1 MTEVP
6 QLTSALMWKATAIAA
21 TLDVPLLLAVGW
33 LVAPET
39 FRRLKWQLVAAA
51 GLLYAVLWF
60 AVGTITYWDAVY
72 AHVFPAWSRWLL
84 PFWFGAVFGAAA
96 LLFWAIGLR
105 AGRWPAA
112 WFALLGGL
120 ASLVG
125 HGIGISRGLM
135 RVPMLA
141 QASAVSAL
149 VFGVFEFVFYW
160 CAIVGIAAAMRH
172 VGRLAGVVKSA

>member
-1 MTEVP
+1 MTQVP
-6 QLTSALMWKATAIAA
+6 QVTSALLWKATGVAVSVD
-21 TLDVPLLLAVGW
+21 LPLLIVVGS
-33 LVAPET
+33 LVSPAL

-51 GLLYAVLWF
+51 SLLYAVLWF
-60 AVGTITYWDAVY
+60 AVGSVTYWDAVY
-72 AHVFPAWSRWLL
+72 SHVFPAWSRWVL
-84 PFWFGAVFGAAA
+84 PFWFGVVFGAAA
-96 LLFWAIGLR
+96 LLFWAVSVR
-105 AGRWPAA
+105 ARRWPAV

-120 ASLVG
+120 VSLVG

-160 CAIVGIAAAMRH
+160 CLIVGLAIAARH
-172 VGRLAGVVKSA
+172 AGYALGLVKVA